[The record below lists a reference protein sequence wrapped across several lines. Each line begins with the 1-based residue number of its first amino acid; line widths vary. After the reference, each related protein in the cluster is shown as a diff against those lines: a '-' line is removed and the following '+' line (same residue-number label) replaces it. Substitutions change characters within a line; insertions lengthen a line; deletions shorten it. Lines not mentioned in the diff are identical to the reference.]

1 MYKSIVVPV
10 DMAKDGFSDLALT
23 HARQLLNE
31 KGCLHIVHVVPG
43 YQNPWV
49 GSFFPDDA
57 FDKALKQSQK
67 DLEAFLE
74 KYFTEDSVKYKSYT
88 LEGKP
93 ADLILKTATKVKAD
107 LIVMASHKHSRIEKA
122 VLGSIA
128 NKVVGRSK
136 IPVMVVK
143 KG

>member
-10 DMAKDGFSDLALT
+10 DMSEDGFSNLALT
-23 HARQLLNE
+23 HARELLDK
-31 KGCLHIVHVVPG
+31 KGCLHVVHVVPG

-57 FDKALKQSQK
+57 FDKALKQAEK
-67 DLEAFLE
+67 DLESFLE
-74 KYFTEDSVKYKSYT
+74 DFFTDDSVSYKAYT

-93 ADLILKTATKVKAD
+93 ADMILKTADKVKAD
-107 LIVMASHKHSRIEKA
+107 LIVMASHKHSRIEKM

-128 NKVVGRSK
+128 NKVVGRSRV
-136 IPVMVVK
+136 PVMVVK
-143 KG
+143 KR